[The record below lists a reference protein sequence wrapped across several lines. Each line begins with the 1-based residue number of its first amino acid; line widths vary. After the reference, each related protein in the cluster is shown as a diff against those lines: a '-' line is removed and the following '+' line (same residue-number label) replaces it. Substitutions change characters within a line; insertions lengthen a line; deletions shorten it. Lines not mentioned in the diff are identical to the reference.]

1 MSSGRIVLLFLG
13 GIAIFLLLGKM
24 FEGVGP

>member
-1 MSSGRIVLLFLG
+1 MSSGKIVLLFLG
-13 GIAIFLLLGKM
+13 GIAIVLLLGKM